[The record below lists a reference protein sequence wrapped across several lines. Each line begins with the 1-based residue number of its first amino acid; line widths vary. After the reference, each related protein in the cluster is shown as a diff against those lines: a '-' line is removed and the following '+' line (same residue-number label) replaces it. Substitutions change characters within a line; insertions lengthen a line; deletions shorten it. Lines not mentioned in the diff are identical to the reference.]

1 MVDSNVIA
9 ATDILEMDSS
19 AEKLMTLQCLVWS
32 AVLGLVLMDILVTNS
47 NVKILMNMMQ

>member
-1 MVDSNVIA
+1 MADLNVIA

-19 AEKLMTLQCLVWS
+19 AEKLTLQCLVWS

-47 NVKILMNMMQ
+47 NVKILMNVMQ